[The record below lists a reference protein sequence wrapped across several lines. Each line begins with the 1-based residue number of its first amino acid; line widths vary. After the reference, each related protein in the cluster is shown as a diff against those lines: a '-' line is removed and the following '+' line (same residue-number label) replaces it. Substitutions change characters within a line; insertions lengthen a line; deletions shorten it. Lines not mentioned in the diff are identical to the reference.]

1 MHGPAYPA
9 GMLRHTM
16 ARINAQTIRG
26 QPSSG
31 PSKSRAGQANL
42 PVIRRRSRAAP
53 NDGNGMLHLDR
64 AALRRALPWDD
75 LVAALDAMF
84 REGCEAPLRHR
95 HAMPGAA
102 GSENTLLLMP
112 AWRAGGHTGVKIV
125 HVAPGNAAR
134 GQPAVH
140 AAYLLSDAVT
150 GAPLAL
156 MDGGE
161 LTDRRTA
168 AASLLAARHLA
179 RPDSAR
185 LLLLGSGKVA
195 RALAEGYAAR
205 FPLTDIA
212 IWSPTA
218 ANARRLAQ
226 HLAED
231 GLPAR
236 AVATPDPAGADIV
249 AAATLS
255 TTALIHGAGLRPGTH
270 LDLVGAYR
278 RDMREADAAALA
290 RATLVV
296 DTRAGALAEAGDIV
310 QAIAEGALMESAIA
324 AELAELC
331 RGTHPGRRSATEITV
346 FKSVGWAG
354 EDLAAAVLAY
364 RRAAG
369 GAASAAPG

>member
-1 MHGPAYPA
+1 
-9 GMLRHTM
+9 
-16 ARINAQTIRG
+16 
-26 QPSSG
+26 
-31 PSKSRAGQANL
+31 
-42 PVIRRRSRAAP
+42 
-53 NDGNGMLHLDR
+53 MLHLDR
-64 AALRRALPWDD
+64 DALRAALPWEV
-75 LVAALDAMF
+75 LVEALGAMF

-95 HAMPGAA
+95 HAMPGADGA
-102 GSENTLLLMP
+102 ENTLLLMP

-134 GQPAVH
+134 GEPAVH
-140 AAYLLSDAVT
+140 AAYLLSDALT

-168 AASLLAARHLA
+168 AASLLAAQYLA
-179 RPDSAR
+179 RPESAR

-205 FPLTDIA
+205 FPITDIA

-218 ANARRLAQ
+218 RNAARLAQ
-226 HLAED
+226 TLAAE

-236 AVATPDPAGADIV
+236 AVDRPDPAGADIV
-249 AAATLS
+249 SAATLS
-255 TTALIHGAGLRPGTH
+255 AAPLVRGAEVAPGTH
-270 LDLVGAYR
+270 VDLVGAYR
-278 RDMREADAAALA
+278 RDMRESDGALLA
-290 RATLVV
+290 RATVVV
-296 DTRAGALAEAGDIV
+296 DTRAGAMAEAGDIV
-310 QAIAEGALMESAIA
+310 QAIAEGAVGPEHVV

-331 RGTHPGRRSATEITV
+331 RGAHPGRRSAQEITL

-364 RRAAG
+364 RRR
-369 GAASAAPG
+369 GAEGA